1 MSRHQHRQ
9 RSFSL
14 PQAHLWPCCTHG
26 QRVAGTSCLG
36 TFQHPHRTLDLAA
49 PAPFTASVTGGDPTE
64 SRTREKDPQ
73 QTPLL
78 FQGLTCVMPRPSAV
92 TLSSTRVPHT
102 QAKTLFSGSSELS
115 CGSSK
120 PWLSQSLP
128 ACTRWDPSHYERRA
142 AQQEDARSRQWL
154 LLFPDH
160 AVGSNS
166 GEKKYFR
173 KNVFFFSE
181 DQRPMVKVA
190 FRHYTRE
197 QDSHLWQLHSLTPH

>member
-73 QTPLL
+73 QTPLSIPGPNL
-78 FQGLTCVMPRPSAV
+78 CHAQAKCCHPFFHQ
-92 TLSSTRVPHT
+92 SSPHT
-102 QAKTLFSGSSELS
+102 SQTLFSGSSELS

-166 GEKKYFR
+166 GEKKSFR